1 MKRPKGRG
9 IGWIRLAAISLGIL
23 VLDRLTKSAA
33 IAYLEPVGMT
43 PVLGDWFR
51 LVYVEN
57 RGAAFGILSW
67 LPDPY
72 RLWFFSSMTAA
83 AVVVIVMIYPGLKP
97 AQSLERIALAFVL
110 GGALGNLWDRV
121 VFGSVIDFLDFG
133 LGSWRW
139 PAFNVADSAIVVGL
153 FSWLLVSKNIR
164 DEGPTHVS

>member
-9 IGWIRLAAISLGIL
+9 IGWVRLAAISLGIL

-33 IAYLEPVGMT
+33 TAYLEPVGMI

-83 AVVVIVMIYPGLKP
+83 AVVVIVMIYPGLRP
-97 AQSLERIALAFVL
+97 GQGLERAALALVL

-121 VFGSVIDFLDFG
+121 LWGWVIDFLDFG
-133 LGSWRW
+133 WGTWRW
-139 PAFNVADSAIVVGL
+139 PAFNVADSAIVLGL
-153 FSWLLVSKNIR
+153 ACWLLVSKNPR
-164 DEGPTHVS
+164 DESSIHVS